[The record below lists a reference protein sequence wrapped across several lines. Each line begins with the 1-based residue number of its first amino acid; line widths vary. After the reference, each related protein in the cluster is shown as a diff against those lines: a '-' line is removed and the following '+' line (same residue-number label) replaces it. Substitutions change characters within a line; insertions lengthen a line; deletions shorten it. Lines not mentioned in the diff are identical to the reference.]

1 MWHHGSTFV
10 QTVDAFW
17 SYRVTVSERVAA
29 GLLLWLTLLSGT
41 LSRTI
46 SGIQVMD
53 HRQLQAL
60 TENVFVFSAPVQFS
74 ALDVLRRYALQ
85 IYILLTYLLI
95 NCRWWLQLLFDRATT
110 LLRYGLPVLGR
121 CAAA

>member
-1 MWHHGSTFV
+1 VWHHGSTFV

-85 IYILLTYLLI
+85 IYILLTYLL
-95 NCRWWLQLLFDRATT
+95 T
-110 LLRYGLPVLGR
+110 Y
-121 CAAA
+121 